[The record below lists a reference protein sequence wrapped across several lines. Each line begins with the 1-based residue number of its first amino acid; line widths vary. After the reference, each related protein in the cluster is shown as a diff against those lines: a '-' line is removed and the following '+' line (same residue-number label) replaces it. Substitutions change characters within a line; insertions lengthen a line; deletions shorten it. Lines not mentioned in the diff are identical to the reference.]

1 MLEYVVP
8 SFRINNLI
16 VFVFL
21 LCFLHLIANLHDFT
35 RMKIA
40 ELHERSK
47 HITVLLAYRAMLL
60 GRKQKYLRK
69 KTAIYLSAE
78 SNSTAITVT
87 EMLAITVNTSVKSR
101 KNNWTMLFTE
111 PSVLPAGIIKTA
123 TL

>member
-1 MLEYVVP
+1 
-8 SFRINNLI
+8 
-16 VFVFL
+16 
-21 LCFLHLIANLHDFT
+21 
-35 RMKIA
+35 MKIA

-101 KNNWTMLFTE
+101 KNN
-111 PSVLPAGIIKTA
+111 
-123 TL
+123 